1 MSRHRARPPKL
12 PPRSDWPLTLRRILR
27 AAELECPRGHA
38 ETLRDLTMLALRKV
52 PSRGIFDPS
61 ATGEHELYTAIE
73 SVARNH
79 LEMGEARGALRK
91 ALDAAALSIERR
103 DEIERA
109 TLEIQSA
116 SDTAYFYAGLAFGL
130 AFFSYVAGGAR

>member
-1 MSRHRARPPKL
+1 MTKHFRRSRSATRA
-12 PPRSDWPLTLRRILR
+12 DWPPTLRRIVR

-38 ETLRDLTMLALRKV
+38 EALRALTTLALRQV

-61 ATGEHELYTAIE
+61 AKGEHKLYTAIE

-79 LEMGEARGALRK
+79 LEMGEARSALRK
-91 ALDAAALSIERR
+91 ALDTVALPIERR

-130 AFFSYVAGGAR
+130 AFSSYVKGGAR

>member
-1 MSRHRARPPKL
+1 
-12 PPRSDWPLTLRRILR
+12 LRRIVR

-38 ETLRDLTMLALRKV
+38 EALRALTTLALRQV

-61 ATGEHELYTAIE
+61 AKGEHKLYTAIE

-79 LEMGEARGALRK
+79 LEMGEARSALRK
-91 ALDAAALSIERR
+91 ALDTVALPIERR

-130 AFFSYVAGGAR
+130 AFSSYVKGGAR